1 MEVIMKKRKIIGGI
15 IIVLG
20 LAIFSYPLIKQA
32 YSSYR
37 QEGLK
42 DAFYEVLEENKIKI
56 DTSADVSTKAT
67 VTPSYTSN
75 LTGTDYISFE
85 ESEEIED
92 TQTAGNIKN
101 RLSGQS
107 VVGLIEIEKI
117 DLIYAIVE
125 GTSEANLGVA
135 VGHMSE
141 TKPIGAEGNC
151 GIAGH
156 RGGTSGPYFKNLDE
170 LSKGD
175 EIKITDLM
183 GNEYLYKVTKSF
195 VVDPTDVW
203 VVEDTP
209 GIKTLTLVTCQDN
222 GTKRLIVQAICE

>member
-1 MEVIMKKRKIIGGI
+1 MKNRKIIGGI

-20 LAIFSYPLIKQA
+20 LAVFSYPIIKQA

-42 DAFYEVLEENKIKI
+42 DAFYEILEENKN
-56 DTSADVSTKAT
+56 KAE
-67 VTPSYTSN
+67 VTDAPEDSGSHSQTTD
-75 LTGTDYISFE
+75 LTGTDYITFE
-85 ESEEIED
+85 ESEEVVD
-92 TQTAGNIKN
+92 TQTADNIKN

-107 VVGLIEIEKI
+107 VIGLIEIEKI

-125 GTSEANLGVA
+125 GTSDANLGVA
-135 VGHMSE
+135 VGHMTE

-151 GIAGH
+151 AIAGH
-156 RGGTSGPYFKNLDE
+156 RGGTSGPYFKNLDD

-175 EIKITDLM
+175 EIKITDM
-183 GNEYLYKVTKSF
+183 VGNEYSYKVTESF
-195 VVDPTDVW
+195 VVEPTDVW

-209 GIKTLTLVTCQDN
+209 GIKTLTLITCQDS
-222 GTKRLIVQAICE
+222 GTMRLIVQAVCE

>member
-1 MEVIMKKRKIIGGI
+1 MKKKKIIGGI

-20 LAIFSYPLIKQA
+20 LAIFSYPIIKQA

-42 DAFYEVLEENKIKI
+42 EAFYEILEENKNK
-56 DTSADVSTKAT
+56 SEAT
-67 VTPSYTSN
+67 NSPEATDSPTQTTE

-85 ESEEIED
+85 ESEEVED
-92 TQTAGNIKN
+92 TQTAANIKN

-125 GTSEANLGVA
+125 GTSDANLGVA
-135 VGHMSE
+135 VGHMTE
-141 TKPIGAEGNC
+141 TKPIGAVGNC
-151 GIAGH
+151 AIAGH

-183 GNEYLYKVTKSF
+183 GNEYIYKVTESF
-195 VVDPTDVW
+195 VVEPTDVW

-209 GIKTLTLVTCQDN
+209 GVKTLTLITCQDS
-222 GTKRLIVQAICE
+222 GTMRLIVQAVME